1 MQAKHQ
7 KFAIAALAAM
17 GAVTLTVMA
26 QSATPTPTSSP
37 SSSSGN
43 GRPHFH
49 HPPSPLVMALD
60 VNKDGVID
68 ASEIANAVAELK
80 TLDKNGDGQLTPDEF
95 GMPPHPPGGPDG
107 HGQGGQGSGDQ
118 DAPPPPQQQ

>member
-7 KFAIAALAAM
+7 KFAIAALAAL
-17 GAVTLTVMA
+17 GAITISVMA
-26 QSATPTPTSSP
+26 QSASPTPTSSP
-37 SSSSGN
+37 SNSPGD
-43 GRPHFH
+43 GRPHPH

-68 ASEIANAVAELK
+68 ATEIANAAAELK

-95 GMPPHPPGGPDG
+95 GPPHRGFGGPGGPDG
-107 HGQGGQGSGDQ
+107 QGSGAQ
-118 DAPPPPQQQ
+118 DAPPPAGQQ